1 MKKFWQST
9 NFWTAVLLAV
19 GALFVGF
26 PEGAARDTVAALFAL
41 IASSGI
47 IRNFVK
53 EGVGFDW
60 KQIKTANFWNYVA
73 TAITA
78 IVPQIP
84 AELFSRLQELAT
96 HLVGGNWQGI
106 LVSVFSIATILYH
119 LVKNA
124 GSGKPNVLGPLG
136 IRRELDIDTLA
147 DGRR

>member
-1 MKKFWQST
+1 
-9 NFWTAVLLAV
+9 VLLAV

-47 IRNFVK
+47 LRNFLK

-78 IVPQIP
+78 I
-84 AELFSRLQELAT
+84 S
-96 HLVGGNWQGI
+96 
-106 LVSVFSIATILYH
+106 
-119 LVKNA
+119 
-124 GSGKPNVLGPLG
+124 
-136 IRRELDIDTLA
+136 
-147 DGRR
+147 